1 MKKTSNKRKKRK
13 GERQGTAAA
22 RSFRG
27 VRKIE
32 NFGATSSRP
41 APEQLET
48 NEDEAA
54 ASGEMRR
61 EIAGRRM
68 ILRHRDLV
76 AEMFGCVVSPTHRP
90 ALRGGGTH
98 VHTHTRDRVLI
109 RWARTCALTH
119 ASPDTGRRYGARLL
133 SLPDSLAAWRP
144 TGYAVSLHAISASL
158 PRHFFFL
165 LLLLRRLHHR
175 PPLRASV
182 RFARSRVRFPS
193 FPCPVCNDVVF
204 ATSKNDLSRARCDGN
219 LISFSL
225 PFLFSH
231 IRIVIE
237 NILCNLRLL
246 RH

>member
-1 MKKTSNKRKKRK
+1 M
-13 GERQGTAAA
+13 
-22 RSFRG
+22 
-27 VRKIE
+27 
-32 NFGATSSRP
+32 
-41 APEQLET
+41 
-48 NEDEAA
+48 
-54 ASGEMRR
+54 
-61 EIAGRRM
+61 
-68 ILRHRDLV
+68 RHRDLV

-90 ALRGGGTH
+90 ALRGGGGTH

-158 PRHFFFL
+158 PRLTSSFSFSSSAAFTTAPTP
-165 LLLLRRLHHR
+165 RS
-175 PPLRASV
+175 PLRASV
-182 RFARSRVRFPS
+182 RFARSRARFPS

-204 ATSKNDLSRARCDGN
+204 ARRPRMISRARCDGN

-231 IRIVIE
+231 IQIVIE
-237 NILCNLRLL
+237 NILRNLRLL

>member
-1 MKKTSNKRKKRK
+1 M
-13 GERQGTAAA
+13 
-22 RSFRG
+22 
-27 VRKIE
+27 
-32 NFGATSSRP
+32 
-41 APEQLET
+41 
-48 NEDEAA
+48 
-54 ASGEMRR
+54 
-61 EIAGRRM
+61 
-68 ILRHRDLV
+68 RHRDLV

-165 LLLLRRLHHR
+165 LLLFLRRLHHR
-175 PPLRASV
+175 LPPVLLSALRFDSPARARDSLPF
-182 RFARSRVRFPS
+182 RAPFAMTSFSRRPRMI
-193 FPCPVCNDVVF
+193 
-204 ATSKNDLSRARCDGN
+204 SRARCDGN

-231 IRIVIE
+231 IQIVIE
-237 NILCNLRLL
+237 NILRNLRLL